1 MCISIFLL
9 GSFFFFV
16 FVVCT
21 NYQVLGHKGLLQLN
35 LLHYAHFV
43 PCTSSFSSV
52 RVWVESCAVSHE
64 RRTLKRFVCFAS
76 RFCTFGFCILLCLQ
90 HLFSFF
96 SRRTYSSGSNIF
108 FLNLIKIECIVSEL
122 FKSSVKFVSA
132 NSFVCRSY
140 LSPTGSHCT

>member
-1 MCISIFLL
+1 MHIFL
-9 GSFFFFV
+9 
-16 FVVCT
+16 
-21 NYQVLGHKGLLQLN
+21 
-35 LLHYAHFV
+35 

-52 RVWVESCAVSHE
+52 RVRVKSCAVSHE

-96 SRRTYSSGSNIF
+96 NRRTYSSGNNIF

-132 NSFVCRSY
+132 NSFVCRFI
-140 LSPTGSHCT
+140 SPWLLFPNRFPLHIKKRENSVFPYFTSFPVNFLKDGLREKGRNST

>member
-1 MCISIFLL
+1 MHI
-9 GSFFFFV
+9 
-16 FVVCT
+16 
-21 NYQVLGHKGLLQLN
+21 
-35 LLHYAHFV
+35 FV

-52 RVWVESCAVSHE
+52 RVRVKSCAVSHE
-64 RRTLKRFVCFAS
+64 RRTLKRFVCFSS
-76 RFCTFGFCILLCLQ
+76 RFCTFGLCILLCLQ

-96 SRRTYSSGSNIF
+96 KRRTYSSGNNIF

-140 LSPTGSHCT
+140 LSLVTFSQQVPIAHKKER